1 MKIHDLEPVSQK
13 AVDSQSNRKRTVAVV
28 VALVAVCAAAVYYF
42 GLDKNEKPD
51 QDVQD
56 SNSVSAELEK
66 LGVAEEDRV
75 EPFKPTPE
83 IKAFAEKEAA
93 GRSDVEAIQALFAAI
108 QKLKKEG
115 RWKPHL
121 QREPRLLKPL
131 PASRLL
137 SRLNSAEEAPFEALS
152 YELAGLLLAAARS
165 VDADA
170 SMVEIYRFLPEKK
183 PADSNGKL
191 GRYGVVSGDGGKGSR
206 LFEPYS
212 GRMVDTDKAEIFRL
226 SDAQAAAPYYGIG
239 ALALL
244 AGRDTAEALTLNKIA
259 VGLAPDNPYFRSCR
273 GMICIASGAPAEAL
287 IEFEKAVKKRGDAV
301 TRTNLAEIL
310 LMADSTG
317 TRSEAEIQ
325 LALNAMPDYGRAHA
339 ILAIVHL
346 INKEVDKAEQ
356 ELALAE
362 RLEPTSPVIAMYWS
376 QFYLSQ
382 AKYEDAISKALDAV
396 RFSDESVA
404 SLIGLAQIYQASAR
418 FSDMR
423 ATLDRVYKLVDSPAI
438 ARELKMVFQ
447 YDPEDSAEEG
457 DVEMGLGPDSAD
469 RTQPS
474 GGSGLRLGN
483 GLGGGLGDEQ
493 GGGLGSGKRLNIDL
507 NLK

>member
-13 AVDSQSNRKRTVAVV
+13 TVVSQSNRKRTVGVV
-28 VALVAVCAAAVYYF
+28 VVLVAVCAAAVYYF
-42 GLDKNEKPD
+42 GLDKKGKPD
-51 QDVQD
+51 QDVPD

-66 LGVAEEDRV
+66 LGVSEDDRV
-75 EPFKPTPE
+75 EPFKPTAE

-93 GRSDVEAIQALFAAI
+93 GQSDVKAIQALFEAI

-121 QREPRLLKPL
+121 QREPRPLKPL
-131 PASRLL
+131 RASRLL
-137 SRLNSAEEAPFEALS
+137 AKLNAAEETPFEALS
-152 YELAGLLLAAARS
+152 YELAALLLAAARS
-165 VDADA
+165 IDTDA
-170 SMVEIYRFLPEKK
+170 SMVEIYRFLPEKT
-183 PADSNGKL
+183 PADFNGKL
-191 GRYGVVSGDGGKGSR
+191 GRYGVVSGDGGEGSR
-206 LFEPYS
+206 LFDPYS
-212 GRMVDTDKAEIFRL
+212 GRVVDTDKADVFKL

-239 ALALL
+239 ALSLL
-244 AGRDTAEALTLNKIA
+244 AGRDTAEAFILNKIA
-259 VGLAPDNPYFRSCR
+259 VGLAPDNPYFRSSR
-273 GMICIASGAPAEAL
+273 GMIFIASGAPTEAL

-310 LMADSTG
+310 LMADPTG

-325 LALNAMPDYGRAHA
+325 LALNAMPDYARAHA

-346 INKEVDKAEQ
+346 INREADKAEQ

-362 RLEPTSPVIAMYWS
+362 RLEPASPVIAMYWS
-376 QFYLSQ
+376 QLYLSQ

-396 RFSDESVA
+396 RFSDDSVA

-418 FSDMR
+418 FNDMR
-423 ATLDRVYKLVDSPAI
+423 ATLDRVYKLVDSPGI
-438 ARELKMVFQ
+438 ARELKTVFR
-447 YDPEDSAEEG
+447 YDPEDSGDDE
-457 DVEMGLGPDSAD
+457 DVEMGLEPDSAG
-469 RTQPS
+469 RTPPS
-474 GGSGLRLGN
+474 GGSGLQLGE
-483 GLGGGLGDEQ
+483 GLGGSLGDEL